1 MKETIMSDFIK
12 LLVINLGTMY
22 LNFKVLNMQE
32 TYKKKILVLIGFQIV
47 INILCIVIKNL
58 SNYTASII
66 SLNVLLAI
74 LLAKITK
81 NKFGYSVLINT
92 LTLSISHIIC
102 TLSIILCFVILKMAN
117 FSKQASIPIIIVI
130 YFLFLFIISRI
141 RKIKHG
147 IAFLINNKDNEYFEI
162 LILNISATIFFCF
175 IMISNLNIEL
185 IRSLFIYMVIFSGIM
200 FITIQK
206 SLQLY
211 YKQRM
216 LVKDLEETKEELEN
230 KKKEIAK
237 LEKEI
242 IGFSKISHSIVHK
255 QKSLEHKLEELSMNN
270 EIADETNLKERI
282 KNLNKNIKKKQ
293 VIVLDKTGIVEIDDM
308 LNYMQAECSKNKIDF
323 QLQLNGNIHT
333 MVNNYINKEKLE
345 ILLAD
350 HIKNA
355 IIAIGYSKNVNKS
368 ILVRLGKLDGIY
380 GLYIYDSG
388 IEFEIETFLNLGKKP
403 CTTHKDSGGTGM
415 GFLNTFDT
423 LKECKASFIIQEY
436 GKPVKNNFT
445 TALKFK
451 FDNKQEFKIYS
462 YRHEEIKKK
471 DKENIL
477 NVENL
482 KN

>member
-237 LEKEI
+237 
-242 IGFSKISHSIVHK
+242 
-255 QKSLEHKLEELSMNN
+255 
-270 EIADETNLKERI
+270 
-282 KNLNKNIKKKQ
+282 
-293 VIVLDKTGIVEIDDM
+293 
-308 LNYMQAECSKNKIDF
+308 
-323 QLQLNGNIHT
+323 
-333 MVNNYINKEKLE
+333 
-345 ILLAD
+345 
-350 HIKNA
+350 
-355 IIAIGYSKNVNKS
+355 
-368 ILVRLGKLDGIY
+368 
-380 GLYIYDSG
+380 
-388 IEFEIETFLNLGKKP
+388 
-403 CTTHKDSGGTGM
+403 
-415 GFLNTFDT
+415 
-423 LKECKASFIIQEY
+423 
-436 GKPVKNNFT
+436 
-445 TALKFK
+445 
-451 FDNKQEFKIYS
+451 
-462 YRHEEIKKK
+462 
-471 DKENIL
+471 
-477 NVENL
+477 
-482 KN
+482 